1 MTVFRRATH
10 AVLLGALVVVAMPVL
25 AQAPAQSGASAPTDS
40 QVRELQEPIK
50 SLQQQLDKLDAAQD
64 PSSRRS
70 MMEQN
75 WRGMQDYMGRMHE
88 RWGMGDPWM
97 MGPGMTGCPM
107 MGGGA
112 EGGGAAWWPLP
123 EGVTPESYRQQ
134 MLDHMGRMQE
144 QMNKIAQTTDPKERQ
159 RLMEEHWRTMYQDMQ
174 TMRGMG
180 WMWEG
185 PMMGGGM
192 MRGTTPGR
200 PAPSASPLP
209 DADSAGAKLISTYC
223 TQCHAAP
230 QPTLH
235 TAAEWAS
242 VTQRMH
248 ARMSGGWTSV
258 KTPTEQEMQTIVA
271 YMQKHAR

>member
-1 MTVFRRATH
+1 MTVLHRAMR
-10 AVLLGALVVVAMPVL
+10 AVLLSALVAAAIPVL
-25 AQAPAQSGASAPTDS
+25 AQTPAESGTTAPSDS
-40 QVRELQEPIK
+40 QVRELQEQIK
-50 SLQQQLDKLDAAQD
+50 SLQQQLDKLNATQD

-75 WRGMQDYMGRMHE
+75 WRGMQDYMDRMHE
-88 RWGMGDPWM
+88 RWGIGAPWM
-97 MGPGMTGCPM
+97 MGPGTMGCPM
-107 MGGGA
+107 MGGA
-112 EGGGAAWWPLP
+112 QGGGAEWWPLP
-123 EGVTPESYRQQ
+123 EGVTPESYREQ
-134 MLDHMGRMQE
+134 MLDHMGRMRE

-159 RLMEEHWRTMYQDMQ
+159 RLMEEHWRGMYQDMQ

-192 MRGTTPGR
+192 MHGAPGR
-200 PAPSASPLP
+200 PAPSATPLP
-209 DADSAGAKLISTYC
+209 DADSPGAKLISTYC

-230 QPTLH
+230 PPTLH
-235 TAAEWAS
+235 TAREWTD

-248 ARMSGGWTSV
+248 DRMSGGWGEGI
-258 KTPTEQEMQTIVA
+258 KTPTQQEMETIVA